1 MRAAMR
7 GRRRPMSRVMDA
19 MPEPAN
25 RSTVLFVDDEPH
37 VLGGLR
43 DALRKFPF
51 TILTAT
57 GGVQALTLLETHAV
71 DAVVSDERMPG
82 MTGSEFLSIVRRRQ
96 PRTIRIIL
104 TGQASLAAAI
114 RAINEGEVYRFLT
127 KPCAAVDLAIT
138 IQRALQLRNLARESA
153 RLLARTRAQDRIL
166 RELEGRHPGIS
177 EVKRNPDGAILL
189 DDITDI
195 DELVR
200 QIELH
205 NH

>member
-1 MRAAMR
+1 MR
-7 GRRRPMSRVMDA
+7 PVMDA
-19 MPEPAN
+19 TPEPAT

-51 TILTAT
+51 TVLTAT
-57 GGVQALTLLETHAV
+57 GGAEALGLLENHEV

-82 MTGSEFLSIVRRRQ
+82 MTGSEFLSIVRQ
-96 PRTIRIIL
+96 KHPHTIRIIL

-127 KPCAAVDLAIT
+127 KPCAAVDLAVT

-153 RLLARTRAQDRIL
+153 RLLARTREQDRIL
-166 RELEGRHPGIS
+166 LELEGKHPGIS
-177 EVKRNPDGAILL
+177 AVKRNPGGAILV
-189 DDITDI
+189 DEVADI
-195 DELVR
+195 DDLVR
-200 QIELH
+200 QLERH
-205 NH
+205 NR